1 MSFILCRGA
10 TPPANVGTISDSGIS
25 TQPLFNDGKSIHE
38 RSNKTRLKD
47 HTCQQLLKLAR
58 RAQPGK
64 LTTEA
69 K

>member
-1 MSFILCRGA
+1 
-10 TPPANVGTISDSGIS
+10 VGTISDSGIS